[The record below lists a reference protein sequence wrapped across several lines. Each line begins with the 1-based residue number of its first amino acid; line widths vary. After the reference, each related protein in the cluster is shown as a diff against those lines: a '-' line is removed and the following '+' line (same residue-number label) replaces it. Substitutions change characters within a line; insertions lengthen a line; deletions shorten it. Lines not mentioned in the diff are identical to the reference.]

1 MTIRIPCFR
10 KIVGRPLVW
19 CLFLLH
25 FFHKKNLGMGFLEYI
40 MSSSK
45 WKYFYSASILG
56 HIVIYYILQMIKYL
70 IIIHYK
76 NIFKNGFIAQ
86 IYFFIIKPLIFFCNQ
101 NYRKIYFLLRTF
113 MDIHMLLKIWILSKS
128 ILKINA
134 EVGSCIERGIIVSKQ
149 HWNIISNQYMDV
161 K

>member
-1 MTIRIPCFR
+1 MYRPFFGAHEHTFLGTVLVTMVKMNTKKPYKTPVLGKISVLRTEMTIRIPCFR

-76 NIFKNGFIAQ
+76 NIF
-86 IYFFIIKPLIFFCNQ
+86 
-101 NYRKIYFLLRTF
+101 
-113 MDIHMLLKIWILSKS
+113 
-128 ILKINA
+128 
-134 EVGSCIERGIIVSKQ
+134 
-149 HWNIISNQYMDV
+149 
-161 K
+161 